1 MLHWKSLKKYTF
13 PPNETQKMVLAW
25 LFQGL
30 EPFLDHK
37 KPWIHTHTHTSK
49 HTDAEVI
56 LTQAFSWQKER
67 WPIFTKGNN
76 HRERECWKKMFKK
89 IPLRW
94 EQTEDK
100 GVVLDFF
107 LFFLLSLTLTSCSAI
122 VLHKWAPKTEMG
134 KKTQGRFCAHRPRG
148 LERGRVESWHPVMQ
162 PLVF

>member
-37 KPWIHTHTHTSK
+37 KPWIHTHTPPNTQMQRLYLPK
-49 HTDAEVI
+49 HSPDKKKGDP
-56 LTQAFSWQKER
+56 FSLREITTGKESVEKKCLR
-67 WPIFTKGNN
+67 KSLWDGNRRRTK
-76 HRERECWKKMFKK
+76 EWCW
-89 IPLRW
+89 I
-94 EQTEDK
+94 
-100 GVVLDFF
+100 F
-107 LFFLLSLTLTSCSAI
+107 LFLFLLSLTLTSCSAI

-148 LERGRVESWHPVMQ
+148 LERGRMESWHPVMQ

>member
-1 MLHWKSLKKYTF
+1 MRPRKWSLHDFSRAWNHSLIIK
-13 PPNETQKMVLAW
+13 N
-25 LFQGL
+25 L
-30 EPFLDHK
+30 EY
-37 KPWIHTHTHTSK
+37 THTHTFK

-76 HRERECWKKMFKK
+76 HRERECWKKKC
-89 IPLRW
+89 LRKSLW
-94 EQTEDK
+94 DGNRRRTKEWCWI
-100 GVVLDFF
+100 FF
-107 LFFLLSLTLTSCSAI
+107 IFLLSLTLTSCSAI

-134 KKTQGRFCAHRPRG
+134 KKTQGRFCAHWPRG